1 MLFLLISVTSSSII
15 IGTSA
20 FKVDTPRPIRHGVS
34 LHQSSSCQEILDVPV
49 NRVKIGGLRFA
60 LGLQL
65 VGMRDDGLWRPN
77 ETSSSQLD
85 VFFKDGSAMFSIKL
99 TDDAIRIEREGTPSL
114 AYLLQESLILH
125 KVLDELNTLATDGEI
140 EQQNR
145 LLELASESAIDD
157 AREKL
162 PARQE

>member
-1 MLFLLISVTSSSII
+1 MNII
-15 IGTSA
+15 INHCSHLSSTN
-20 FKVDTPRPIRHGVS
+20 TPLVAIVT
-34 LHQSSSCQEILDVPV
+34 
-49 NRVKIGGLRFA
+49 NVKIGGLRFA

-65 VGMRDDGLWRPN
+65 VGMQDNGMWKPN

-99 TDDAIRIEREGTPSL
+99 RDDAIRIEREGTPSL
-114 AYLLQESLILH
+114 AYVLQESLILH
-125 KVLDELNTLATDGEI
+125 KVLDELNTLATDGGI

-145 LLELASESAIDD
+145 LLQLASESAIED

-162 PARQE
+162 PARQA

>member
-1 MLFLLISVTSSSII
+1 MVCPNPTPANSLNIQLKQVTNI
-15 IGTSA
+15 
-20 FKVDTPRPIRHGVS
+20 
-34 LHQSSSCQEILDVPV
+34 
-49 NRVKIGGLRFA
+49 KIGGLRFA

-65 VGMRDDGLWRPN
+65 VGMQDNGMWKPN

-99 TDDAIRIEREGTPSL
+99 IDNAIRIEREGTPSL
-114 AYLLQESLILH
+114 AYVLQESLILH
-125 KVLDELNTLATDGEI
+125 KVLDELNTLATDDQI

-145 LLELASESAIDD
+145 LLQLASESAIED

-162 PARQE
+162 PARQA